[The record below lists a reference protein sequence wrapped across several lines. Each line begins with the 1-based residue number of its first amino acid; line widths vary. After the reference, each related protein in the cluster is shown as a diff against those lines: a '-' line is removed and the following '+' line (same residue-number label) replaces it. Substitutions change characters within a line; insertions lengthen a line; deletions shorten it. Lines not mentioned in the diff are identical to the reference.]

1 MCGRFTL
8 SASATTLAAQ
18 FNLPDLPAWSPR
30 YNIAPT
36 QEVLAVLKPTDSAKR
51 QSRLL
56 RWGLIPMWAEG
67 PSVASRMINA
77 RAETVATKPAFR
89 RAFRERRCLILAD
102 GFYEWQRQDHRKQPY
117 YIRIREGRPFA
128 FAGLW
133 ERWVPLDGQP
143 LDSCTI
149 ITTVSN
155 TLIQPLHVRMPVIP
169 PACGVRGLARS
180 YRPGRGPPPAT
191 STTIPFGGDAG
202 LPSQHEGKQP
212 GERYARVHRTIG
224 LAWIPI
230 PINTG

>member
-8 SASATTLAAQ
+8 SASATDLIQQFDLAS
-18 FNLPDLPAWSPR
+18 LPSWMPR

-36 QEVLAVLKPTDSAKR
+36 QEVLAVVKPSDASHRRA
-51 QSRLL
+51 RLL

-67 PSVASRMINA
+67 PAVGSRMINA

-102 GFYEWQRQDHRKQPY
+102 GFYEWQRQDGRKQPY
-117 YIRIREGRPFA
+117 YIRLREGRPFA

-133 ERWVPLDGQP
+133 ERWVPQDGQP

-155 TLIQPLHVRMPVIP
+155 TLIQPLHVRMPVILASEEYDLWLD
-169 PACGVRGLARS
+169 PAVQEVDRLQPLLRPYLSEEMLAHPVS
-180 YRPGRGPPPAT
+180 TKVNNPAN
-191 STTIPFGGDAG
+191 D
-202 LPSQHEGKQP
+202 LPECIAPLQ
-212 GERYARVHRTIG
+212 
-224 LAWIPI
+224 W
-230 PINTG
+230 

>member
-8 SASATTLAAQ
+8 SASATDLIQQFDLAS
-18 FNLPDLPAWSPR
+18 LPSWMPR

-36 QEVLAVLKPTDSAKR
+36 QEVLTVLRLRDTPER

-67 PSVASRMINA
+67 PAVGSRMINA

-102 GFYEWQRQDHRKQPY
+102 GFYEWQRQDGRKQPF
-117 YIRIREGRPFA
+117 YIRLHDGRPFA

-143 LDSCTI
+143 LDSSTI
-149 ITTVSN
+149 ITTKSN
-155 TLIQPLHVRMPVIP
+155 DLVGRIHQRMPVILAP
-169 PACGVRGLARS
+169 EDYDLWLDPSLHEPERLQPLLRPHPAEEMVAYPVSTRVNN
-180 YRPGRGPPPAT
+180 PANDT
-191 STTIPFGGDAG
+191 PDCIVPVA
-202 LPSQHEGKQP
+202 
-212 GERYARVHRTIG
+212 A
-224 LAWIPI
+224 
-230 PINTG
+230 